1 VGSGTLTFSSSGQL
15 MSSTGTQ
22 LSIVR
27 TGSGAQ
33 SPLNINLN
41 FSGAT
46 ALSST
51 SSNLVMNTQDG
62 EPIGTLTS
70 FSVGGDGTI
79 TGQFTN
85 GLTKALGQVA
95 LANFNNPDGL
105 INQGSDVFIQ
115 GPNSGTALIGAATAN
130 GTGTLQ
136 SGALE
141 QSNVD
146 LSQQFINLI
155 LASTGFSASSKVI
168 TTSDQLLTDLLNSQ
182 R

>member
-1 VGSGTLTFSSSGQL
+1 
-15 MSSTGTQ
+15 
-22 LSIVR
+22 
-27 TGSGAQ
+27 
-33 SPLNINLN
+33 
-41 FSGAT
+41 
-46 ALSST
+46 
-51 SSNLVMNTQDG
+51 MNTQDG

-79 TGQFTN
+79 IGQFTN
-85 GLTKALGQVA
+85 GLTKALGQVV
-95 LANFNNPDGL
+95 LANFNNPNGL
-105 INQGSDVFIQ
+105 INQGGDVFIQ

-130 GTGTLQ
+130 GTGTVQ

-168 TTSDQLLTDLLNSQ
+168 TTSDQLLTDLINSQ